1 MRLRIIKTSFTIENE
16 WLFLLSDGSSKEY
29 FIMNSE
35 FYKTHRLNSPI
46 TKHELDYY
54 DEGLWITATVEII
67 DNKRVVVGV

>member
-1 MRLRIIKTSFTIENE
+1 
-16 WLFLLSDGSSKEY
+16 
-29 FIMNSE
+29 MNSE